1 MSVGGKKLLDDTII
15 NNAEEP
21 LDNIILNNK
30 DKLLDNQPLNNKEES
45 LDNQTPILE
54 IDKQLFDKINQ
65 LDNINKVFENPNTN
79 FIIYNNKDN
88 KIKDGGFKPLN
99 KKKYNFK
106 IKNRTK
112 NRRKN
117 KTKNRI
123 KNKSKNTT
131 KNRRKNRT
139 KHRSKS

>member
-30 DKLLDNQPLNNKEES
+30 DKLLDNQ
-45 LDNQTPILE
+45 TPILE
-54 IDKQLFDKINQ
+54 IDRQLFDKINQ

-79 FIIYNNKDN
+79 FIIYNKDN

-117 KTKNRI
+117 TTKNRR

-139 KHRSKS
+139 KNRSKS